1 MFLTYIDESGKP
13 DWNHPEKEFVLA
25 ALIINEREW
34 VSVDRKVRGL
44 KQKYFPEADPETVE
58 FHATDIFHHKNVFR
72 DLSMDLRSDIF
83 ENVLRIIAESRSVLC
98 CTMIDKS
105 RIERKSAIDVN
116 STAVKFLFER
126 ICYFLDSA
134 NESLMA
140 EGKPEE
146 YNLLMFDSVNN
157 AYDNKVRKL
166 IRTFSTEGTGYERN
180 RYTIEDPIF
189 VNSSYRNLSQLVD
202 CAAYVVHRKF
212 RYTEN
217 PKDRELFDRFY
228 AIIEPVLL
236 RRNGTV
242 DGYGIKVYPGR

>member
-44 KQKYFPEADPETVE
+44 KQKYFPEMNQETVE
-58 FHATDIFHHKNVFR
+58 FHATDIFHHKSVFK
-72 DLSMDLRSDIF
+72 DLPMDLRSEMF
-83 ENVLRIIAESRSVLC
+83 EDVLRVIAECGCVLC

-105 RIERKSAIDVN
+105 RIDRRYVIDVN
-116 STAVKFLFER
+116 SMAVKFLFER
-126 ICYFLDSA
+126 ICYFLDAA
-134 NESLMA
+134 NETLTA
-140 EGKPEE
+140 EGMPEE
-146 YNLLMFDSVNN
+146 YNLLMFDSVNPT
-157 AYDNKVRKL
+157 YDNKVRGL

-217 PKDRELFDRFY
+217 PRDRELFDRFY
-228 AIIEPVLL
+228 SVIEPVLL
-236 RRNGTV
+236 RRNGAV
-242 DGYGIKVYPGR
+242 DGYGIKVYPRI